1 MSRKLKVSGRGN
13 PAPFTRYGEVRD
25 YILGTNIRVSKALAT
40 VKGTLAR
47 EMMGEF
53 TVNVSEGLNMV
64 FLITVP
70 SARQWMDLLVKVKTR
85 DKRRKHKWVS
95 DKPASVGEWLW
106 KELNSPWQLV
116 KIKVRA
122 QVDDTLPPEGQM
134 TEKELEIIYGK

>member
-1 MSRKLKVSGRGN
+1 MGKVYH
-13 PAPFTRYGEVRD
+13 YGEVRD
-25 YILGTNIRVSKALAT
+25 HIFGTNIRVSKALAT

-53 TVNVSEGLNMV
+53 TVDVSEGINMV

-70 SARQWMDLLVKVKTR
+70 SARQWMDLLVKVKAR

-95 DKPASVGEWLW
+95 NKPATIGAWLW